1 MMECFCDYE
10 SPAVYSATTPKA
22 RKEHQC
28 SECSRAVIVGE
39 QYERVWG
46 VWDGRQDTYRTC
58 QRCLNLRAYV
68 KAHVPCF
75 CWAHGNMIEDAMETA
90 EGWNREAP
98 GLLFGAYRLKIKI
111 RRNRRAALSQCVEGG
126 KA

>member
-1 MMECFCDYE
+1 MECFCDYE
-10 SPAVYSATTPKA
+10 MPAVYSTSTPKA
-22 RKEHQC
+22 KKEHC
-28 SECSRAVIVGE
+28 CEECQRAIHPGE

-46 VWDGRQDTYRTC
+46 IWDGYASTFKTC
-58 QRCLNLRAYV
+58 QRCLNLREYV

-75 CWAHGNMIEDAMETA
+75 CWAHANMIEDAINTA

-111 RRNRRAALSQCVEGG
+111 TRNARPS
-126 KA
+126 